1 MYNFVSPTEIKPR
14 GWVKRQLELQRDGL
28 CGNLD
33 KVWPDVRDSAWIG
46 GDREG
51 WERVPYWLD
60 GFLPMAYY
68 LDDKDAIARAERYV
82 TAILDRQQED
92 GWICPCTQE
101 ERATYDLWGVFL
113 IGKVLANYCELT
125 GSERAEKALYRTM
138 RNLYD
143 LMKAG
148 EVELAKWAKHRWYE
162 CFIPLQYLHE
172 RYKEDWM
179 LELARMLREQGANF
193 WDFVESWKRPLNKW
207 TQYTHIV
214 NLVMML
220 KYEAVSAKL
229 LGEEV
234 GDAAERLWKILEKY
248 NGTAVGS
255 FTGDECLS
263 GISNTRGTELCSVV
277 ELMYTC
283 ELLYAITRKPVW
295 GERLEKLAF
304 NALPATISDDMW
316 THQYLQQVNQI
327 NCIRFPGHSYFRT
340 NNSEAHLFGL
350 EPHFGCCT
358 ANFGQGWPRLL
369 ANNYIKE
376 NNSIS
381 VTTMI
386 PSELHTTMKGVPVIV
401 RIETEYPFRMD
412 VKISVTAEK
421 SVDFALKLR
430 IPSYSKTYT
439 VNGVTKN
446 NKTLVLRK
454 FEEGETIYTITLS
467 DTPHMVT
474 RPFGLKTVEYGPLVF
489 SLPLE
494 VEYSMKEYVRN
505 DVERKY
511 PYCDYELSSK
521 SEWRYGFAEKQNFTV
536 TKQEGDDVP
545 FSSKA
550 PLLTMKASLR
560 RVGWDFAEGYDTVAS
575 PKPISNRA
583 LGAAEEFELVPYGC
597 AKLRMTEMPIAK
609 DK

>member
-82 TAILDRQQED
+82 TAILDLQQED

-327 NCIRFPGHSYFRT
+327 NSSVFPAIRTSVPT
-340 NNSEAHLFGL
+340 
-350 EPHFGCCT
+350 T
-358 ANFGQGWPRLL
+358 ARH
-369 ANNYIKE
+369 
-376 NNSIS
+376 IS
-381 VTTMI
+381 SVSSRI
-386 PSELHTTMKGVPVIV
+386 SAAV
-401 RIETEYPFRMD
+401 RQTSDRAGPDCLPIT
-412 VKISVTAEK
+412 I
-421 SVDFALKLR
+421 LK
-430 IPSYSKTYT
+430 KTI
-439 VNGVTKN
+439 
-446 NKTLVLRK
+446 R
-454 FEEGETIYTITLS
+454 S
-467 DTPHMVT
+467 
-474 RPFGLKTVEYGPLVF
+474 
-489 SLPLE
+489 
-494 VEYSMKEYVRN
+494 
-505 DVERKY
+505 
-511 PYCDYELSSK
+511 
-521 SEWRYGFAEKQNFTV
+521 A
-536 TKQEGDDVP
+536 
-545 FSSKA
+545 
-550 PLLTMKASLR
+550 
-560 RVGWDFAEGYDTVAS
+560 
-575 PKPISNRA
+575 
-583 LGAAEEFELVPYGC
+583 
-597 AKLRMTEMPIAK
+597 
-609 DK
+609 